1 MIMMYRIEITNDL
14 GYVIH
19 ARTLDSVD
27 PFVEKMLRLD
37 PDALVIIAFGNG
49 YRAITTWED

>member
-1 MIMMYRIEITNDL
+1 MMYRIEITNDL